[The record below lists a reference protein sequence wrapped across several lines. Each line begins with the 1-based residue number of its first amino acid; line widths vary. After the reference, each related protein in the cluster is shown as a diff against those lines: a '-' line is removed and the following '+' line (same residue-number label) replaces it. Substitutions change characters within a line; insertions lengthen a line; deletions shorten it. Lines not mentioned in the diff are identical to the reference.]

1 MLSRFR
7 STYQQI
13 MMPLGRL
20 SVRLGLGPDFWT
32 IFSVLLSIVTAC
44 VLSQKLWGW
53 GLILALAV
61 NLSDGM
67 DGATARARGT
77 QTDFGTVLDHNMDR
91 YAEFFLLGGILL
103 SGHLPGWL
111 VYAAL
116 FGMVMA
122 SYVRAK
128 AESVGGLD
136 MSTVGWAGRAEKL
149 ILLFVGLGL
158 EGWFN
163 LAGAI
168 SWAIALIAI
177 VSHVTFVQRLLHA
190 RKQMLPPRTG
200 ESQKP
205 QSQSQLT

>member
-13 MMPLGRL
+13 MAPLGRL

-32 IFSVLLSIVTAC
+32 IFSVVLSIVTAGL
-44 VLSQKLWGW
+44 LSQKLWGW
-53 GLILALAV
+53 GLILGLGAYLT
-61 NLSDGM
+61 DGM

-91 YAEFFLLGGILL
+91 YVEFFLLGGILL
-103 SGHLPGWL
+103 SGHLPAWI
-111 VYAAL
+111 VYAAS

-128 AESVGGLD
+128 AESVGGLE

-163 LAGAI
+163 LPGAI
-168 SWAIALIAI
+168 SWAVALIAI

-190 RKQMLPPRTG
+190 RRQMLPATRG
-200 ESQKP
+200 KGQE
-205 QSQSQLT
+205 SQSQLSGG